1 MSPNEILC
9 VDDDLDILS
18 TVARLLRAVGHL
30 VTAVDT
36 PASALAILGAR
47 PIAVLV
53 SDFEMPEMNG
63 VELAV
68 RAREIQPET
77 VRIMLTGHRTV
88 ETAMQG
94 INVGEVFRFLS
105 KPFDP
110 EHLQREVAAALAHHR
125 ERLEVA
131 REHLTVVRRQRLVEA
146 LEADHPGI
154 STIPRDDHGA
164 YLLDGEARER
174 VSVTLMAPVLALFR
188 EADRQP

>member
-1 MSPNEILC
+1 MAEVAVAMSPNEILC

-110 EHLQREVAAALAHHR
+110 EHLQREVAAGAPRPRGNASR
-125 ERLEVA
+125 SRA
-131 REHLTVVRRQRLVEA
+131 STSPWFAGNAWSRRSRPIIRGSRRSPE
-146 LEADHPGI
+146 
-154 STIPRDDHGA
+154 T
-164 YLLDGEARER
+164 
-174 VSVTLMAPVLALFR
+174 TTAPTCSMGRPASGSASR
-188 EADRQP
+188 